1 MEKWKQRKKIA
12 AIESGGCDSFVLLMC
27 SLSLVVMCASFN
39 FAPVKE
45 EAGEKKELEKESV
58 SGGNLHKCKNVQH

>member
-12 AIESGGCDSFVLLMC
+12 AIESGRCDSFVLLMC

-45 EAGEKKELEKESV
+45 EAGEKKELEK
-58 SGGNLHKCKNVQH
+58 K